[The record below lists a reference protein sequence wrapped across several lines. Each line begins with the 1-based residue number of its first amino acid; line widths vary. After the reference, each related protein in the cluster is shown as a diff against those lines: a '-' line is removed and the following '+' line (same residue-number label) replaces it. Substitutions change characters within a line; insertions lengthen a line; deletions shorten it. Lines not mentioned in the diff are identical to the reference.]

1 MGNINWKNKCWV
13 ATAYLVN
20 EVGKVVLT
28 WNKNLQTWIP
38 VGGHIDPGETPEE
51 AIIREVAEETGFDFE
66 FVNPHKEE
74 TEYETTHLLRN
85 HKVQIEE
92 VPHHNIHMNFIFY
105 GKCTRWNNKLE
116 TDEQEK
122 LRWFSK
128 EELMKEKE
136 NFLPNVHNQ
145 ALEAIDLA
153 NRNN

>member
-1 MGNINWKNKCWV
+1 
-13 ATAYLVN
+13 
-20 EVGKVVLT
+20 
-28 WNKNLQTWIP
+28 
-38 VGGHIDPGETPEE
+38 
-51 AIIREVAEETGFDFE
+51 
-66 FVNPHKEE
+66 
-74 TEYETTHLLRN
+74 
-85 HKVQIEE
+85 
-92 VPHHNIHMNFIFY
+92 MNFIFY